1 MNAGP
6 LTQAI
11 QRLNSNPYNLT
22 KDECIQVIRELR
34 DEIIAAAGAE
44 HMEAFNGQGWRK
56 ECADTDALLSH
67 LGLATDACRT
77 DGGWLNLP
85 RVKSLLDARSSSLPP
100 APKPWPELL
109 PLLND
114 YAMAMTDAALHQSAS
129 KGDIA
134 KTQAMKALR
143 RLRAS
148 IYGDEKKYGEV
159 QQ

>member
-1 MNAGP
+1 MNALDNIVDAIKRALEEVP
-6 LTQAI
+6 VADVLSVLTGAFVG
-11 QRLNSNPYNLT
+11 LT
-22 KDECIQVIRELR
+22 VEVVRRQGHE
-34 DEIIAAAGAE
+34 AE
-44 HMEAFNGQGWRK
+44 K
-56 ECADTDALLSH
+56 TI
-67 LGLATDACRT
+67 TV
-77 DGGWLNLP
+77 DGGDK
-85 RVKSLLDARSSSLPP
+85 RDITIHAGKAPP
-100 APKPWPELL
+100 APKTWPELL

-143 RLRAS
+143 RLRAA